1 MTISTNVAKILQ
13 IKIKLIDN
21 DFNAGSGKINKI
33 TST

>member
-13 IKIKLIDN
+13 IKIKLIYN